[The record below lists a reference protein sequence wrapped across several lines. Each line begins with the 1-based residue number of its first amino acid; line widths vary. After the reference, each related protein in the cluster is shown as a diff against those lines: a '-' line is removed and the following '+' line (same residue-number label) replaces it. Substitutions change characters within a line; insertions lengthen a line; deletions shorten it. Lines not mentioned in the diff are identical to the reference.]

1 MRGTV
6 DRAVSI
12 DAVKKFIAE
21 QDLKA
26 ETRYVP
32 EVVIASNRYDHWEQK
47 IAVIGAG
54 PAGLSCA
61 YYLATK
67 GYKPTVFEKNEKP
80 GGMMRYG
87 IPSYKLEKDV
97 IDAEIDIIK
106 ELGVEIKCDITL
118 GELRKQGFK
127 AFYIAVGCQGGRMA
141 GVCGEDAAGLDIAV
155 NFLHDAIEHNDRKID
170 GDAVVIGGGNVAVD
184 CARTA
189 HRFGASKVSMVCLES
204 RETMPASKEEID
216 ETLEENIEIVNGFG
230 PKEVLKDEN
239 GNVKA
244 VVFKK
249 CIRTIDPE
257 TGKFSPL
264 YDENDTLE
272 IPAKRVI
279 YAIGQSV
286 EWGDMLKDENV
297 EFHHGNYPLADG
309 LTFQTSQPDV
319 FVGGDVYTGPK
330 FVINAIEA
338 GKCAAESLH
347 RYVHPHASLT
357 IGRNRRDFIEL
368 DKENAVVESYD
379 NAPRQQ
385 AGFDESI
392 DRTTSFRD
400 AHKTLTEEQV
410 KIETARCLGCGASVV
425 DPNRC
430 LGCGVCTT
438 KCEFDAIHLHRDHP
452 DASKMV
458 VAEDKMKHILPYF
471 AGNVAK
477 LTVKKIPKEVKEY
490 EKKYVEFRKSI
501 GKDTGKF

>member
-106 ELGVEIKCDITL
+106 ELGVEIKCGIEVGRDITL

-216 ETLEENIEIVNGFG
+216 ESLEENIEIVNGFG

-330 FVINAIEA
+330 FAIDAIAA
-338 GKCAAESLH
+338 GREGAVSLH
-347 RYVHPHASLT
+347 RYVHENCTLT

-368 DKENAVVESYD
+368 DKENIKVETYD
-379 NAPRQQ
+379 SSSRQIPPKADVKEQ
-385 AGFDESI
+385 AK
-392 DRTTSFRD
+392 TFRD
-400 AHKTLTEEQV
+400 LSQSLSEEQV
-410 KIETARCLGCGASVV
+410 KKETSRCLSCGASVV
-425 DPNRC
+425 DPNKC
-430 LGCGVCTT
+430 IGCGICTT
-438 KCEFDAIHLHRDHP
+438 KCMFDAIHLHRELP
-452 DASKMV
+452 GASVMHTSEEKL
-458 VAEDKMKHILPYF
+458 KYILP
-471 AGNVAK
+471 NM
-477 LTVKKIPKEVKEY
+477 VKQSIKVKF
-490 EKKYVEFRKSI
+490 KKK
-501 GKDTGKF
+501 K